1 MARTTVARGM
11 VLGAVAI
18 AAGIIMGAGDA
29 AEPAAPAS
37 RAPGPPRVLTATVD
51 GAITLGTAEY
61 LEATL
66 ARARDEGFDA
76 VLITLDTPG
85 GDLESTRKI
94 VRQMLES
101 PVPVLLWVGPAGA
114 HAGSAGVF
122 LTLAAD
128 VAAMHP
134 TSNIGA
140 AHPVM
145 GGGRDVEAEAGKDMA
160 KKVENDTAAFVR
172 SIAAARGRN
181 AEWAEKAVRES
192 VAVTAEE
199 AVKEKVVDFL
209 ATDPAAMVAKADG
222 RTIRAASTPRTLH
235 LKGAA
240 LVAHP
245 PTIRQQALMFI
256 ANPNVLAVLT
266 LLGMLGLGIEFYH
279 PGGLFPGIAGGF
291 CLFLVFVASQ
301 LIPVNVAAVL
311 LLLAGTGLLVSEA
324 YFTSH
329 GLAGAAGA
337 VCLVLGMLFFLDTS
351 APDQSFDPGAF
362 RVSPWVIWPTPIAL
376 AAVFAFMGWKVAR
389 GRRIP
394 LQLGAPALV
403 GASAET
409 LSDVG
414 PDGGEVFLHGE
425 YWKARSRAPIPR
437 GARVHVVA
445 LDGLIVT
452 VEADEAMR

>member
-1 MARTTVARGM
+1 MTRATLARLVA
-11 VLGAVAI
+11 LGVVAL
-18 AAGIIMGAGDA
+18 AGRAMRPADA
-29 AEPAAPAS
+29 AETAAGAAGAARPA
-37 RAPGPPRVLTATVD
+37 GPPRVLTATVE

-61 LEATL
+61 LESTL
-66 ARARDEGFDA
+66 SRARDEGFDA
-76 VLITLDTPG
+76 VLVRLDTPG

-140 AHPVM
+140 AHPVT
-145 GGGRDVEAEAGKDMA
+145 GGGRDVETEAGKDMA
-160 KKVENDTAAFVR
+160 RKVENDTAALIR

-181 AEWAEKAVRES
+181 ADWAERAVRES

-199 AVKEKVVDFL
+199 AVKERVVDFL
-209 ATDPAAMVAKADG
+209 APDPAAVVEKANG
-222 RTIRAASTPRTLH
+222 RTIRAQSTPRQLH
-235 LKGAA
+235 LRGAV

-245 PTIRQQALMFI
+245 PTIRQRALMFI
-256 ANPNVLAVLT
+256 ADPNVLAILT

-279 PGGLFPGIAGGF
+279 PGALFPGIAGGF

-337 VCLVLGMLFFLDTS
+337 VCLVLGMLFFLNTS
-351 APDQSFDPGAF
+351 APD
-362 RVSPWVIWPTPIAL
+362 
-376 AAVFAFMGWKVAR
+376 
-389 GRRIP
+389 
-394 LQLGAPALV
+394 
-403 GASAET
+403 
-409 LSDVG
+409 
-414 PDGGEVFLHGE
+414 
-425 YWKARSRAPIPR
+425 
-437 GARVHVVA
+437 
-445 LDGLIVT
+445 
-452 VEADEAMR
+452 

>member
-1 MARTTVARGM
+1 MNARISILV
-11 VLGAVAI
+11 
-18 AAGIIMGAGDA
+18 AAGALAAAAGMAMDPADA
-29 AEPAAPAS
+29 GGSTQAAGRPS
-37 RAPGPPRVLTATVD
+37 GPPRVLTATVD

-61 LEATL
+61 LEAALT
-66 ARARDEGFDA
+66 RARDERFDA
-76 VLITLDTPG
+76 ILIELDTPG

-140 AHPVM
+140 AHPVSS
-145 GGGRDVEAEAGKDMA
+145 GGRDVEAEAGKDMA
-160 KKVENDTAAFVR
+160 RKVENDTAAFVR
-172 SIAAARGRN
+172 SVAVARGRN

-192 VAVTAEE
+192 VAITAEE
-199 AVKEKVVDFL
+199 AVKERVVDFL
-209 ATDPAAMVAKADG
+209 ASDPAAVVQKADG
-222 RTIRAASTPRTLH
+222 RTIRASSTPRTLH
-235 LKGAA
+235 LQGAV
-240 LVAHP
+240 LVAHR
-245 PTIRQQALMFI
+245 PTIRQRALMFI

-279 PGGLFPGIAGGF
+279 PGALFPGIAGGF

-329 GLAGAAGA
+329 GLAGVAGA
-337 VCLVLGMLFFLDTS
+337 VCLVLGMLFFLNTS
-351 APDQSFDPGAF
+351 APDQSFDPGAL
-362 RVSPWVIWPTPIAL
+362 RVSPWLIWPTPVAL

-389 GRRIP
+389 GRRTP
-394 LQLGAPALV
+394 LQLGAPALL
-403 GASAET
+403 GAPAQT
-409 LSDVG
+409 LSEVG

-425 YWKARSRAPIPR
+425 YWKARSSTPIPR
-437 GARVHVVA
+437 GARVRVVA
-445 LDGLIVT
+445 VDGLVVT
-452 VEADEAMR
+452 VETDGAMR